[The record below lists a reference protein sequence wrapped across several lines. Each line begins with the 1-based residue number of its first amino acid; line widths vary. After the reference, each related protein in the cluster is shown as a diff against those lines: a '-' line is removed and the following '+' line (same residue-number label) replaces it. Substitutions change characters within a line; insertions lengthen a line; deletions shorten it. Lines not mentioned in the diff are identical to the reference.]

1 VGPDPKT
8 GVLLICLALVVALV
22 PASVVGVDVEAG
34 TGTAVGIGAGTVEAQ
49 VANAAI
55 TNVTVS
61 PNPPVPGETVRFTAT
76 VENFQRSNDTFVVEA
91 AALRTGPGREFNEYA
106 RIRDPGR
113 IPPGASLRIPLV
125 QSFGTTGTKD
135 LRVVV
140 FGRTVGGERVRLT
153 YPVTVRVTDEDPRV
167 AVDIAEPIE
176 GVESNATVTVANGLD
191 RDLRNVEVT
200 LSGDVTVERPRR
212 VRSTLAAG
220 ETASFPF
227 GAVPEGS
234 GETGVT
240 ATVEYALAGGPT
252 RSVSTTKTVR
262 TAALDDRVALTTN
275 VTGRRVV
282 VTATNL
288 GNVEVENL
296 VVAGNAT
303 NATVGQTVVGTLGPE
318 ESATVSLP
326 VRDLDGPATV
336 EVRADYEVG
345 DEIVTTPAER
355 VTLRSTPG
363 RVELTGLDVQP
374 ESGHLVVT
382 GSASNVGLSP
392 VDSVVVRVV
401 ESEGVT
407 PVSPNREYF
416 VGTIPASDFVSFDVT
431 ARVDENVSE
440 IPLRVTYLSDGQ
452 RRVEE
457 VSAPYREATV
467 ETPDRSDGGSGDA
480 GGGGILLPA
489 AVGVVVVLAVGVLVY
504 VGWRNRRVGD

>member
-1 VGPDPKT
+1 MGSSRST
-8 GVLLICLALVVALV
+8 VLLVCVALVVTLI
-22 PASVVGVDVEAG
+22 PASAVGVEVG
-34 TGTAVGIGAGTVEAQ
+34 VGTAETQ

-55 TNVTVS
+55 TNVSIS
-61 PNPPVPGETVRFTAT
+61 PNSPVPGETVRFTAT
-76 VENFQRSNDTFVVEA
+76 VENFQRSNDTLVVEA
-91 AALRTGPGREFNEYA
+91 AALRTGPSRDFNEFA
-106 RIRDPGR
+106 RIQAPGR
-113 IPPGASLRIPLV
+113 IPPGSSLRIPLLK
-125 QSFGTTGTKD
+125 SFGTTGTKD

-140 FGRTVGGERVRLT
+140 FGRTVGGDRVQLT

-167 AVDIAEPIE
+167 AVDLSEPIA

-200 LSGDVTVERPRR
+200 LSGEVTVERPRQ
-212 VRSTLAAG
+212 VRSNLAAG
-220 ETASFPF
+220 EMASFPF
-227 GAVPEGS
+227 RAVPSES
-234 GETGVT
+234 GESEVT
-240 ATVEYALAGGPT
+240 ATVEYTLAGGPT
-252 RSVSTTKTVR
+252 RRVSTTKAVR
-262 TAALDDRVALTTN
+262 TAERDDRVALTAN
-275 VTGRRVV
+275 ASGRRIS

-288 GNVEVENL
+288 GNAEVEKL
-296 VVAGNAT
+296 IVTGEAA
-303 NATVGQTVVGTLGPE
+303 NATVGRAVVGTLGPDE
-318 ESATVSLP
+318 TATASLP
-326 VRDLDGPATV
+326 VRDTDGPATV
-336 EVRADYEVG
+336 EVRAEYEVG
-345 DEIVTTPAER
+345 GEARTITGER

-392 VDSVVVRVV
+392 VDSVVVRVA

-431 ARVDENVSE
+431 ARVDENVTE

-457 VSAPYREATV
+457 VSVPFRDAAV
-467 ETPDRSDGGSGDA
+467 ETPDRPDGGSG
-480 GGGGILLPA
+480 GGGGLILPA
-489 AVGVVVVLAVGVLVY
+489 VVGIVVVLVVGALVF

>member
-1 VGPDPKT
+1 MDADPKID
-8 GVLLICLALVVALV
+8 VLLVCLALVVALV
-22 PASVVGVDVEAG
+22 PASAVAVGVEVGAG
-34 TGTAVGIGAGTVEAQ
+34 VGVGTAETL

-55 TNVTVS
+55 TNVSVS
-61 PNPPVPGETVRFTAT
+61 PNSPVPGETVRFAAT
-76 VENFQRSNDTFVVEA
+76 VENFRGSNETFVVEA
-91 AALRTGPGREFNEYA
+91 AALRTGPGGDFNEYA

-113 IPPGASLRIPLV
+113 IPPGASLQIPLL
-125 QSFGTTGTKD
+125 QSFGSTGTKD

-140 FGRTVGGERVRLT
+140 FGRTAGGERVQLT
-153 YPVTVRVTDEDPRV
+153 YPVTVRVTDEAPRV
-167 AVDIAEPIE
+167 AVDLSEPIR
-176 GVESNATVTVANGLD
+176 GVESNATVTVANGLG

-200 LSGDVTVERPRR
+200 LSGDVTVERPRQ

-227 GAVPEGS
+227 RAAPNGS
-234 GETGVT
+234 GGTDVT
-240 ATVEYALAGGPT
+240 ATVEYTLAGGPT

-262 TAALDDRVALTTN
+262 TAELDDRVALTTN

-288 GNVEVENL
+288 GNVDAENL
-296 VVAGNAT
+296 VIRGNAT
-303 NATVGQTVVGTLGPE
+303 NATVGRAVVGTLRPD
-318 ESATVSLP
+318 ESATASLP
-326 VRDLDGPATV
+326 VRDVDGPVTV

-345 DEIVTTPAER
+345 DTTATTPAER

-392 VDSVVVRVV
+392 VNVVVVRVA
-401 ESEGVT
+401 ESEGVA

-431 ARVDENVSE
+431 ARVDGNVSE
-440 IPLRVTYLSDGQ
+440 IPLRVTYLSDGR

-457 VSAPYREATV
+457 VSVPYRGAAA
-467 ETPDRSDGGSGDA
+467 ETPDRSDGDS
-480 GGGGILLPA
+480 GGGGLLLPA
-489 AVGVVVVLAVGVLVY
+489 VVGVAVVMVVGVLVF

>member
-1 VGPDPKT
+1 
-8 GVLLICLALVVALV
+8 
-22 PASVVGVDVEAG
+22 
-34 TGTAVGIGAGTVEAQ
+34 
-49 VANAAI
+49 
-55 TNVTVS
+55 
-61 PNPPVPGETVRFTAT
+61 
-76 VENFQRSNDTFVVEA
+76 
-91 AALRTGPGREFNEYA
+91 
-106 RIRDPGR
+106 
-113 IPPGASLRIPLV
+113 
-125 QSFGTTGTKD
+125 
-135 LRVVV
+135 
-140 FGRTVGGERVRLT
+140 
-153 YPVTVRVTDEDPRV
+153 VTVRVTDEDPRV